1 MTRDFFTSA
10 KQKAL
15 TGLFLLLGVVY
26 AAGASVCMR
35 GDSGACCEDPA
46 ALQCAPAAV
55 EQAAIAPAQSIKD
68 ELSGG
73 PDCRPD
79 LPGVSDSV
87 PMQSIAQS
95 SRCDCQQP
103 VIPNNESGQTL
114 YLQTGR
120 LRL

>member
-1 MTRDFFTSA
+1 MIRAFFTSA
-10 KQKAL
+10 TQKAL
-15 TGLFLLLGVVY
+15 AGLLLLLAVVY
-26 AAGASVCMR
+26 AAGASVCIR
-35 GDSGACCEDPA
+35 ADLAGCCEDPA

-55 EQAAIAPAQSIKD
+55 EQASIAPAQSIKD

-73 PDCRPD
+73 LDSRAD
-79 LPGVSDSV
+79 LPGAFHSF

-95 SRCDCQQP
+95 SRWDSQQP
-103 VIPNNESGQTL
+103 VIPNDESGQTL